1 MKKRQLAMLAM
12 IPLFIIS
19 CKDEPSSYTSIKGLE
34 SLIYQTIK
42 GYRTENGLNGPFV
55 HQLVMVR
62 EAQIY
67 SYKMANGVEELGTQG
82 LDEHWNEIHGKIG
95 GYNDQAIV
103 MSTTS
108 ANEDEIL
115 TQLLQIEGADSLLLE
130 DVTQCAVGIESNTQ
144 GLNYLTVML
153 MKVDS

>member
-1 MKKRQLAMLAM
+1 MKKRLFAILAL
-12 IPLFIIS
+12 IPLFILS
-19 CKDEPSSYTSIKGLE
+19 CDDEPSSYTSIKGLE
-34 SLIYQTIK
+34 SLIYQSIK
-42 GYRTENGLNGPFV
+42 GYRLDHKLDGPFV
-55 HQLVMVR
+55 HQLVMIR

-67 SYKMANGVEELGTQG
+67 SYKMANVLEELGTQG
-82 LDEHWNEIHGKIG
+82 LPEHWNEIHEKIG
-95 GYNDQAIV
+95 GYKDQALV

-115 TQLLQIEGADSLLLE
+115 TQLLQIPHADSILLE
-130 DVTQCAVGIESNTQ
+130 DVTQCAVGIESNAD